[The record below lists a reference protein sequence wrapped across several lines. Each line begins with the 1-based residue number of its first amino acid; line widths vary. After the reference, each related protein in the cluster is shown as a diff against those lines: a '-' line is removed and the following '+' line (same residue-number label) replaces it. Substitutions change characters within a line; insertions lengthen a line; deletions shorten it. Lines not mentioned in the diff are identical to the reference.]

1 MALQLE
7 DGLGL
12 SEVVDCGALSEG
24 ELPFL
29 FLALL
34 WRMQVLVALAV
45 PQAAVLLTPPA
56 WVRHSCLTE

>member
-12 SEVVDCGALSEG
+12 SEVVDFGALSEG

-29 FLALL
+29 FVALL

-45 PQAAVLLTPPA
+45 RLLSSSLLQ
-56 WVRHSCLTE
+56 HG